1 MPNELDSYHPEDS
14 ETCAVDDH
22 RVVAASLCRV
32 VICWVFLGG
41 SRSEFRASCIGQGCV
56 VV

>member
-1 MPNELDSYHPEDS
+1 MY
-14 ETCAVDDH
+14 AVDDH

-56 VV
+56 VVRERQQHVV